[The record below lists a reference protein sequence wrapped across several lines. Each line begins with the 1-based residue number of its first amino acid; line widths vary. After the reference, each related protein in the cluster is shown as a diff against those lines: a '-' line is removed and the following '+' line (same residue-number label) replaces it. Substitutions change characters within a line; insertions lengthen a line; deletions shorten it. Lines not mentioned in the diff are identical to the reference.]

1 MFALHSPFPDLN
13 NIGLCCNPSALNSPD
28 LKLVALS
35 TFHLLT
41 CHAELYSWTLSIIF
55 ETNLKSKVL
64 CIFHMNDAVGRMLKA
79 WDTPEFLSG
88 KFYGQRSL
96 VGYSPWGRK
105 RQTQLSN

>member
-13 NIGLCCNPSALNSPD
+13 NIGLYSNPSALNSPD

-41 CHAELYSWTLSIIF
+41 CHAELYSWTLSSIF

-64 CIFHMNDAVGRMLKA
+64 CIFHMNDAVSRMLKA
-79 WDTPEFLSG
+79 WDCCFQQSKSASCVMVMIIYL
-88 KFYGQRSL
+88 RL
-96 VGYSPWGRK
+96 
-105 RQTQLSN
+105 N

>member
-55 ETNLKSKVL
+55 ETNLKSNVL

-79 WDTPEFLSG
+79 WDCCFQQSKSG
-88 KFYGQRSL
+88 SCVMVTIIYLRL
-96 VGYSPWGRK
+96 H
-105 RQTQLSN
+105 